1 MNIDP
6 GDVDY
11 GEIKQMIENEFQEA
25 QKQIEERGKNVVRFG
40 TGPISTV
47 LLDRERQAIE
57 HIAQHQRANVLKDMR
72 SHNKSAN
79 RRAKKKIADASRRR
93 NRK

>member
-6 GDVDY
+6 IDKDY
-11 GEIKQMIENEFQEA
+11 GKISELTDQQLLEA
-25 QKQIEERGKNVVRFG
+25 IQVKKNVVQFG
-40 TGPISTV
+40 GGPISTM
-47 LLDRERQAIE
+47 LLDRERQALE
-57 HIAQHQRANVLKDMR
+57 HIAQHQRADVLKNMR
-72 SHNKSAN
+72 SKNKSAN